1 MPCLSDSPTDLK
13 VVWVGVG
20 DTKLQIEISLFSMCF
35 GWNPD
40 EGAVGIGGTIREV
53 MGVMHI
59 DRCLGT

>member
-20 DTKLQIEISLFSMCF
+20 DTKLQIEISLFSMRF

-40 EGAVGIGGTIREV
+40 EGALWNESGGN
-53 MGVMHI
+53 GLDH
-59 DRCLGT
+59 

>member
-40 EGAVGIGGTIREV
+40 EGGTLEREQWEWVGP
-53 MGVMHI
+53 
-59 DRCLGT
+59 LGK